1 MKKIKKLFPTIAI
14 VIIAFV
20 LGLLLG
26 GGRTSQPN
34 IYQPK
39 ASGTTNISSLTSG
52 TQPNTPPNLVG
63 TITSV
68 FAVNDGKRTVVVNG
82 VSQADYQ
89 ASLAGG
95 KTPKTK
101 NYLIVVTPSTKI
113 YKDSPSLIAW
123 TADKLA
129 KNQQVLVYATND
141 LITAVRINIK

>member
-39 ASGTTNISSLTSG
+39 ASGTTNIPNNAL
-52 TQPNTPPNLVG
+52 QPTTAPNLVG

-68 FAVNDGKRTVVVNG
+68 FVVNDGKRTVVVNG

-141 LITAVRINIK
+141 LVTAVRINIK